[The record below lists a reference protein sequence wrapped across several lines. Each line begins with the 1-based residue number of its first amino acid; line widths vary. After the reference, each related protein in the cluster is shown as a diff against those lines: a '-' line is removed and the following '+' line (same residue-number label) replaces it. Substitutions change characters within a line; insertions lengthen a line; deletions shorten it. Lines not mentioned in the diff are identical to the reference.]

1 MQQYEIVYVTGHK
14 NPDSDSVLS
23 SIAYAYL
30 KQQLNVNACA
40 CCLGD
45 LNDETNYILERF
57 QISKPLLLK
66 DARSQLDE
74 IDMDTPVCISP
85 ETTIYE
91 ALKVMNDEN
100 KPVLAVVN
108 NLNQLKGII
117 TARNLSDVL
126 MGDTARSIEL
136 LSKTPIEYISK
147 TINGKLIYAPEK
159 PRHNGKVSI
168 PALST
173 ARLEHYELAD
183 RIVIVGNDT
192 NAQLECIEKDAAL
205 IIIVWASMVAPM
217 VIQRAKEKGCGI
229 VISGHGTMNT
239 SRYLFYASPIKD
251 LMSTDLVVFN
261 KAEFVEDVTNKMIR
275 SRFRSYPVVDD
286 HNHIF
291 GFVSRYHLLNAKNK
305 QLILVDHNETR
316 QSVHGIEHADILEI
330 IDHHRIGDISTSKP
344 ITFRNEIVGSTATI
358 ITKMFNESHV
368 EIPPKM
374 ASILL
379 AAMISDTL
387 NFRSPTTTPI
397 DIKLSKQLSEI
408 AELDI
413 NQFAHDIFSVSSSL
427 KNKSI
432 SELLTYDLKEFVLA
446 SKRVTISQ
454 FIMYQLN
461 ELVSIEKDIHETLD
475 QFAKEHKADLSLL
488 VFTSI
493 HDNGSVIYG
502 GGKLADIVPLAFPNK
517 PNESHSF
524 LAGIVSRKNQIVPQ
538 LSRAIN
544 QNNG

>member
-57 QISKPLLLK
+57 NIPKPLLLT

-74 IDMDTPVCISP
+74 IDMDSPFCIGP

-91 ALKVMNDEN
+91 ALKIMNDEN

-108 NLNQLKGII
+108 NLNKLMGII

-126 MGDTARSIEL
+126 MGDTARSIDL
-136 LSKTPIEYISK
+136 LSRTPIEYISK
-147 TINGKLIYAPEK
+147 TINGKLIYAPSNQ
-159 PRHNGKVSI
+159 RHNGKVSI

-173 ARLEHYELAD
+173 AKLAHYELAD

-217 VIQRAKEKGCGI
+217 VIARAKEKGCGI
-229 VISGHGTMNT
+229 IISGHGTMNT
-239 SRYLFYASPIKD
+239 SRYLFYASPIKE
-251 LMSTDLVVFN
+251 LMSTNLVVFN

-275 SRFRSYPVVDD
+275 SRYRSYPVVDD

-358 ITKMFNESHV
+358 VTKMYNEHQV
-368 EIPPKM
+368 AIPKNI

-387 NFRSPTTTPI
+387 NFRSPTTTEV
-397 DIKLSKQLSEI
+397 DIMLSKQLATI

-413 NQFAHDIFSVSSSL
+413 NTFAHDIFSVSSSL
-427 KNKSI
+427 KNKSM
-432 SELLTYDLKEFVLA
+432 SDLLTYDLKEFVLA
-446 SKRVTISQ
+446 NKKVTISQ

-461 ELVSIEKDIHETLD
+461 ELVSIEKTLLSTLD
-475 QFAKEHKADLSLL
+475 DFASEKGADLSLM

-502 GGKLADIVPLAFPNK
+502 GGLLKDIVPLAFPNLEGE
-517 PNESHSF
+517 NHSF

-538 LSRAIN
+538 LSRAIY
-544 QNNG
+544 QNNN